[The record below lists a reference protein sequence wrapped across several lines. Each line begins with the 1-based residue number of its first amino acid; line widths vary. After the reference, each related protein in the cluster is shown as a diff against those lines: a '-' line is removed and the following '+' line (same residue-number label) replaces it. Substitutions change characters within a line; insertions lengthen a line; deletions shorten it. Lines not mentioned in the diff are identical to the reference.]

1 MQQRPFFFEGDLID
15 LIRVP
20 LQAQFSELL
29 RLVRDG
35 FVDPLLYFIPRSPM
49 PTRAAPV
56 VSWRRS
62 ASLLASSAL
71 A

>member
-35 FVDPLLYFIPRSPM
+35 FVDPLLYFI
-49 PTRAAPV
+49 
-56 VSWRRS
+56 
-62 ASLLASSAL
+62 LAIAHANTL
-71 A
+71 RLGRELTP